1 MAHITSGDRVGWIGW
16 RSALGAILLGA
27 VAACGG
33 GGGGGGPPPGSGA
46 LTATIDGQA
55 FASDASAA
63 TATVAASAPGA
74 YALSGSKV
82 ISSTNFTRISLTL
95 YNLTVPGTYPLGVT
109 GVMFGGLASVSEAV
123 PTWLTPL
130 SGASGT
136 VTVSTL
142 TASRIGGTFAFTAAA
157 PLDPTSTRTVTN
169 GSFDLPVTGTAGTLP
184 PNRGSSMTAQMNG
197 ASWTAATLISGST
210 SGVLILGGA
219 TTVGPAIYSVTFT
232 IVGVNGPGIY
242 ALSNPDGRTLSVTS
256 GTQVWSS
263 QISAATG
270 QVVVFPRRATSLG
283 DQCRRAAG
291 LSPGVWFSTRPSPT
305 ASTPALFMTRP
316 G

>member
-1 MAHITSGDRVGWIGW
+1 MAHITSGGRVGWFGW
-16 RSALGAILLGA
+16 RSALGALLLGA
-27 VAACGG
+27 VVACGG
-33 GGGGGGPPPGSGA
+33 SGGGGGGPPPGSGA

-63 TATVAASAPGA
+63 TATVTASAPGF
-74 YALSGSKV
+74 YALAGTK
-82 ISSTNFTRISLTL
+82 STNLTTISLAL

-142 TASRIGGTFAFTAAA
+142 TASRIVGTFAFTAAA

-197 ASWTAATLISGST
+197 ASWTAAALSSQST
-210 SGVLILGGA
+210 PGVLILGGA
-219 TTVGPAIYSVTFT
+219 TLVGPAIYSVTFT
-232 IVGVNGPGIY
+232 IVGVNGPGTY
-242 ALSNPDGRTLSVTS
+242 ALSNPDGRTLSVMS
-256 GTQVWSS
+256 GTQFWSS
-263 QISAATG
+263 QSSAATG
-270 QVVVFPRRATSLG
+270 QVVVTDFSTTRAKGTFTATIQPSGGTTVPLTITNG
-283 DQCRRAAG
+283 SFNAG
-291 LSPGVWFSTRPSPT
+291 LP
-305 ASTPALFMTRP
+305 
-316 G
+316 